1 MPGPAGEKPRRD
13 LLRRNLL
20 RGVSIFVV
28 TGSLED
34 DKGAFESDGQAVFET
49 CSGLGAGV
57 RAHRASGG
65 DIALTDAPGGP
76 DALGGRDAPGG
87 RDESAG
93 PAARGGPDALGGR
106 DAPGGRD
113 ESAGPA
119 APVNQ
124 EVPADSDVPGPAA
137 ETNVLVV
144 DGHALFAAAGLDG
157 CLDGAWQATQ
167 AVVNRAFLAATDKQP
182 VGGRIVYLA
191 PRPGAGPEADAA
203 RAGLENLAR
212 TLSIEWARYG
222 ITVVTI
228 APGDSTAP
236 GEAATLAAYLASPAG
251 AYFSGCQLDLRG
263 P

>member
-13 LLRRNLL
+13 LLRRDLL

-57 RAHRASGG
+57 RVHRASGG
-65 DIALTDAPGGP
+65 DIALTDAPAGP
-76 DALGGRDAPGG
+76 DAPGG
-87 RDESAG
+87 RHAPGGRNESAG
-93 PAARGGPDALGGR
+93 PVASVD
-106 DAPGGRD
+106 
-113 ESAGPA
+113 
-119 APVNQ
+119 Q
-124 EVPADSDVPGPAA
+124 EAHADSDVPAPAA
-137 ETNVLVV
+137 ETNALVV

-212 TLSIEWARYG
+212 TLSIEWARHG

-236 GEAATLAAYLASPAG
+236 GEAAALAAYLASPAG
-251 AYFSGCQLDLRG
+251 AYFSGCQLDMRG
-263 P
+263 S

>member
-65 DIALTDAPGGP
+65 DIALTDAP
-76 DALGGRDAPGG
+76 
-87 RDESAG
+87 
-93 PAARGGPDALGGR
+93 GGPDALGGR